1 MNGKSLKLRIF
12 ISFMA
17 VVLTLSSLIALLG
30 FSVIKRDIIDRT
42 QREVTRN
49 IASARSFYASEIEN
63 IGWLLRL
70 VEYNGDI
77 ETLKKKLRLDYA
89 VKVDVPAEVE
99 IKSNIARMAVEK
111 KAGIG
116 GTRIIAADE
125 LQEIDT
131 NLYRERAIAI
141 KPTPK
146 ARPTERQTLDMV
158 MAKEYAIPSIDAKGN
173 VTSVIYGGRI
183 VNLDYKLVDRIRTLV
198 FGNELY
204 NSKPVGTVTIFQDDI
219 RIATNV
225 LDEQGNRAVGTRV
238 SDEVY
243 HAVIE
248 QGKLW
253 HDRAFVVT
261 DWYMTAYEPIHDIE
275 GNTIGMLYVGV
286 LEQPFSDMAKRVI
299 LVFLIIVAGATLLA
313 LALSLIV
320 TFRIT
325 RPLIDVAE
333 AAQKLAQGQLGY
345 EVNNHTKI
353 TELDTLA
360 VAFNDMSG
368 RLKER
373 DESLRVTNEKLIVL
387 NKSYIDLIGFVAHE
401 LKGIL
406 ASAVMNAYA
415 VRDGYLGLVNFKQR
429 KALDSITRNL
439 DYLTV
444 TVRKFLN
451 LGRIEKSELVVN
463 KTMLNIK
470 RDIFDI
476 SIDALRPLA
485 VGRKIRIKEDI
496 DPQLEINAD
505 SDLMLIVANNLISN
519 AIKYGID
526 GGRLEIK
533 VTPDNGKLLVEV
545 YNDSE
550 PITEEQKDKLFKKF
564 SRLDVPAA
572 SKVKGTG
579 LGLYITKQVIE
590 KHGGRIWIEPREAGN
605 SFIFEIERN

>member
-70 VEYNGDI
+70 VEYDGDI
-77 ETLKKKLRLDYA
+77 EALKKKLRLDYA
-89 VKVDVPAEVE
+89 VKVNIPSGAE

-125 LQEIDT
+125 LQKIDK
-131 NLYRERAIAI
+131 NLYIDRSIAI

-146 ARPTERQTLDMV
+146 ARPTERKTLDMV
-158 MAKEYAIPSIDAKGN
+158 MAKEYAIPSIDAEGN

-204 NSKPVGTVTIFQDDI
+204 NSKPIGTVTIFQDDI

-225 LDEQGNRAVGTRV
+225 LDEQANRAVGTRV

-243 HAVIE
+243 HTVIE

-261 DWYMTAYEPIHDIE
+261 DWYMTAYEPIHDIQ

-299 LVFLIIVAGATLLA
+299 IVFLLIVVGATLLA
-313 LALSLIV
+313 LALSLVV

-325 RPLIDVAE
+325 RPLTDVAE

-345 EVNNHTKI
+345 EVNDHTHI

-373 DESLRVTNEKLIVL
+373 DESLRVTNEKLMVL

-439 DYLTV
+439 DYLTA

-463 KTMLNIK
+463 KAMLNVK
-470 RDIFDI
+470 KDIFDA
-476 SIDALRPLA
+476 SIDALRPQA
-485 VGRKIRIKEDI
+485 AGKRIRIKEDI

-505 SDLMLIVANNLISN
+505 SDLMLIVANNLVSN

-533 VTPDNGKLLVEV
+533 VTPDNGKLRVEV

-564 SRLDVPAA
+564 SRLDVPSAT
-572 SKVKGTG
+572 KVKGTG

-590 KHGGRIWIEPREAGN
+590 KHGGRIWLEPRQAGN